1 MNVPSNNIQPEWQ
14 WLLKHKLDDE
24 PPPVVKLHFRF
35 QMIKTDSVKA
45 ERASVAL
52 AQACCR

>member
-1 MNVPSNNIQPEWQ
+1 MNVPSNSIQPEWQ

-35 QMIKTDSVKA
+35 QMIKKDSVKA